1 MVNKLM
7 VNKQGARDSGTR
19 KRVIDSAIA
28 CITEEG
34 FYRASS
40 NAIAERAGLSW
51 GVIQYHFGN
60 RELLMLAVLEEGTRR
75 LVEDLSTADIVGET
89 LTERIQSYGDILTR
103 YYADPHYLAFL
114 QVLLNLRHDPRTSA
128 QTRETMT
135 QITGTVEEQLDRL
148 TRMLFAGMAVRQN
161 ALRGLVFHVLRGLAL
176 SDAMLGALP
185 FDTPQQLKNLPAQRR
200 LAAEA
205 LALLIEKETSR

>member
-1 MVNKLM
+1 MAAT
-7 VNKQGARDSGTR
+7 QRPRDSGTR
-19 KRVIDSAIA
+19 QRVIESAIE
-28 CITEEG
+28 CIIEEG

-51 GVIQYHFGN
+51 GVIQYHFGS
-60 RELLMLAVLEEGTRR
+60 RELLMLAVLEEGTHR
-75 LVEDLSTADIVGET
+75 LVEDLSMADIAGDT
-89 LTERIQSYGDILTR
+89 LTERIQSYGDILNR

-114 QVLLNLRHDPRTSA
+114 QVLLNLRHDPRTSV
-128 QTRETMT
+128 QTLETMT
-135 QITGTVEEQLDRL
+135 EITSTVEEQLDRL
-148 TRMLFAGMAVRQN
+148 TKMLFEGMAVRQH

-185 FDTPQQLKNLPAQRR
+185 FDTPQQLKNLPTQRR

-205 LALLIEKETSR
+205 LALLIEKETGR

>member
-1 MVNKLM
+1 MVARQN
-7 VNKQGARDSGTR
+7 QRDSATR
-19 KRVIDSAIA
+19 QREIESAIE

-34 FYRASS
+34 FYRAST

-51 GVIQYHFGN
+51 GVIQYHFGS

-75 LVEDLSTADIVGET
+75 LVDDLSRADIAGET
-89 LTERIQSYGDILTR
+89 LMVRIQNYGDILTR
-103 YYADPHYLAFL
+103 YYADPQYLAFL

-128 QTRETMT
+128 RTLETMT
-135 QITGTVEEQLDRL
+135 NITATVEAQLDRL
-148 TRMLFAGMAVRQN
+148 TKRLFKDMAVRQP

-176 SDAMLGALP
+176 SEAMLGALP
-185 FDTPQQLKNLPAQRR
+185 FDTPQQGKNLPEQRR

-205 LALLIEKETSR
+205 LALLLDRESTT

>member
-1 MVNKLM
+1 MVK
-7 VNKQGARDSGTR
+7 KEAARDSGTR
-19 KRVIDSAIA
+19 QRVIESAIA
-28 CITEEG
+28 CIIEEG

-51 GVIQYHFGN
+51 GVIQYHFGS
-60 RELLMLAVLEEGTRR
+60 RELLMLAVLEEGTHR

-89 LTERIQSYGDILTR
+89 LTERIQSYGDILTE
-103 YYADPHYLAFL
+103 YYGDPQFLAFL

-128 QTRETMT
+128 QTLQTMT
-135 QITGTVEEQLDRL
+135 QITATVEEQLDRL
-148 TRMLFAGMAVRQN
+148 TRMLFEGMAVRQHT
-161 ALRGLVFHVLRGLAL
+161 LRGLVFHVLRGLAL

-185 FDTPQQLKNLPAQRR
+185 FDTPQQHKNLPTQRR

-205 LALLIEKETSR
+205 LALLIEKEGGR

>member
-1 MVNKLM
+1 MAAR
-7 VNKQGARDSGTR
+7 QTQRDSATR
-19 KRVIDSAIA
+19 QRVIDSAIE

-34 FYRASS
+34 FYRAST

-51 GVIQYHFGN
+51 GVIQYHFGS

-75 LVEDLSTADIVGET
+75 LVEDLSTADIAGDT
-89 LTERIQSYGDILTR
+89 LMTRIESYGDILTR
-103 YYADPHYLAFL
+103 YYADPQYLAFL

-128 QTRETMT
+128 RTLETMSN
-135 QITGTVEEQLDRL
+135 ITATVEAELDRL
-148 TRMLFAGMAVRQN
+148 TKKLFEGMTVRPA

-176 SDAMLGALP
+176 SEAMLGALP
-185 FDTPQQLKNLPAQRR
+185 FDTPQQSKNLPQQRR

-205 LALLIEKETSR
+205 LTLLLDKESHA

>member
-1 MVNKLM
+1 VAANK
-7 VNKQGARDSGTR
+7 VVRDSGTR
-19 KRVIDSAIA
+19 QRVIESAIE

-34 FYRASS
+34 LYRASS

-51 GVIQYHFGN
+51 GVIQYHFGS

-89 LTERIQSYGDILTR
+89 LTERIESYGDILTR

-128 QTRETMT
+128 QTLETVT

-148 TRMLFAGMAVRQN
+148 TKVLFEGMAVRQN
-161 ALRGLVFHVLRGLAL
+161 TLRGLVFHVLRGLAL

-185 FDTPQQLKNLPAQRR
+185 FDTPRQLKNLPTQRR

-205 LALLIEKETSR
+205 LALLIEKETGH

>member
-1 MVNKLM
+1 MVAR
-7 VNKQGARDSGTR
+7 QTPRDSDTR
-19 KRVIDSAIA
+19 QRVIDSAIA

-34 FYRASS
+34 FYRAST

-51 GVIQYHFGN
+51 GVIQYHFGS

-75 LVEDLSTADIVGET
+75 LVDDLSTADIAGDT
-89 LTERIQSYGDILTR
+89 LTARIQHFSEMLTR
-103 YYADPHYLAFL
+103 YYADPQYLAFL

-128 QTRETMT
+128 QTLETMT
-135 QITGTVEEQLDRL
+135 KITATVEAQLDRL
-148 TRMLFAGMAVRQN
+148 SKRLFKDMAVRQP

-176 SDAMLGALP
+176 SEAMLGALP
-185 FDTPQQLKNLPAQRR
+185 FDTPQQVKDLPEQRR

-205 LALLIEKETSR
+205 LALLLEREAQA

>member
-1 MVNKLM
+1 MTA
-7 VNKQGARDSGTR
+7 KQRPRDIDTR
-19 KRVIDSAIA
+19 QRVIESAIE
-28 CITEEG
+28 CIIEEG

-51 GVIQYHFGN
+51 GVIQYHFGS
-60 RELLMLAVLEEGTRR
+60 RELLMLAVLDEGTRR
-75 LVEDLSTADIVGET
+75 LVEDLSKADIIGDS
-89 LTERIQSYGDILTR
+89 LMERIESYGHILTR

-128 QTRETMT
+128 QTLETMT

-148 TRMLFAGMAVRQN
+148 SKMLFDGIAVRQN

-185 FDTPQQLKNLPAQRR
+185 FDTPQQLKNLPTQRR

-205 LALLIEKETSR
+205 LTLLIEQETNAKT